1 MKWVKGTI
9 MNDTLK
15 YYEKNAS
22 GFSESTAKVDFTE
35 VQEKFL
41 ALIPGDGMVL
51 DFGCGAGR
59 DTKAFLERGYR
70 VEAVD
75 GSEKLCKIA
84 SEFTGID
91 VKQMLFEELN
101 EVEKY
106 DGIWACASILHLSK
120 SELKTVMS
128 KMIRAVKQGGYIY
141 TSFKYGEFEGDRNGR
156 YFKDFTEETFQQ
168 FMQNFNEV
176 SIKETWISVD
186 VRPGRGDEKWLN
198 VILQRSAIN

>member
-1 MKWVKGTI
+1 MWVKGTV

-15 YYEKNAS
+15 YYEINAS
-22 GFSESTAKVDFTE
+22 GFSESTVKVDFTE

-41 ALIPGDGMVL
+41 ALVPRGGTLL

-75 GSEKLCKIA
+75 GSEKLCEIA
-84 SEFTGID
+84 SEFTGIE
-91 VKQMLFEELN
+91 VKQILFEELD
-101 EVEKY
+101 EMEKY
-106 DGIWACASILHLSK
+106 DGIWACASILHLPK
-120 SELKTVMS
+120 TELKMVMS
-128 KMIRAVKQGGYIY
+128 KMICAVKQGGYIY
-141 TSFKYGEFEGDRNGR
+141 ISFKYGEFEGDRNGR
-156 YFKDFTEETFQQ
+156 YFTDFTEETFQQ
-168 FMQNFNEV
+168 FMQIFNEV

-198 VILQRSAIN
+198 VITQRSAIN

>member
-1 MKWVKGTI
+1 

-22 GFSESTAKVDFTE
+22 GFSESTVKVDFTE
-35 VQEKFL
+35 VQDKFL
-41 ALIPGDGMVL
+41 ALIPKGGTVL

-59 DTKAFLERGYR
+59 DTKAFLERGYK

-84 SEFTGID
+84 SEFTEIE
-91 VKQMLFEELN
+91 VKQMLFDELN

-106 DGIWACASILHLSK
+106 DGIWACASILHLPK
-120 SELKTVMS
+120 AELRVVLK
-128 KMIRAVKQGGYIY
+128 KMIRAVKPGGYIY
-141 TSFKYGEFEGDRNGR
+141 SSFKYGEFEGDRNGR
-156 YFKDFTEETFQQ
+156 YFTDFTEETFQQ
-168 FMQNFNEV
+168 FMQDFAEV

-186 VRPGRGDEKWLN
+186 VRPDRGDEKWLN
-198 VILQRSAIN
+198 VIIQRLAIN

>member
-1 MKWVKGTI
+1 

-15 YYEKNAS
+15 YYEINAS
-22 GFSESTAKVDFTE
+22 GFSESTVKVDFTE

-41 ALIPGDGMVL
+41 ALVPRGGTLL

-75 GSEKLCKIA
+75 GSEKLCEIA
-84 SEFTGID
+84 SEFTGIE
-91 VKQMLFEELN
+91 VKQILFEELD
-101 EVEKY
+101 EMEKY
-106 DGIWACASILHLSK
+106 DGIWACASILHLPK
-120 SELKTVMS
+120 TELKMVMS
-128 KMIRAVKQGGYIY
+128 KMICAVKQGGYIY
-141 TSFKYGEFEGDRNGR
+141 ISFKYGEFEGDRNGR
-156 YFKDFTEETFQQ
+156 YFTDFTEETFQQ
-168 FMQNFNEV
+168 FMQIFNEV

-198 VILQRSAIN
+198 VIMQRSAIN

>member
-1 MKWVKGTI
+1 

-15 YYEKNAS
+15 YYEINAT
-22 GFSESTAKVDFTE
+22 GFSESTVKVDLTE

-41 ALIPGDGMVL
+41 ALIPEGGTVL

-59 DTKAFLERGYR
+59 DTKAFLERGYK

-75 GSEKLCKIA
+75 GSEKLCEIA
-84 SEFTGID
+84 SEFTGIE
-91 VKQMLFEELN
+91 VKQMLFYELN

-106 DGIWACASILHLSK
+106 DGIWACASILHLPK
-120 SELKTVMS
+120 AELKTVMN

-156 YFKDFTEETFQQ
+156 YFTDFTEETFRQ
-168 FMQNFNEV
+168 FIQEFAEV

-198 VILQRSAIN
+198 VILEIKHQ

>member
-1 MKWVKGTI
+1 MWVKGTV

-15 YYEKNAS
+15 YYEINAS
-22 GFSESTAKVDFTE
+22 GFSESTVKVDFTE

-41 ALIPGDGMVL
+41 ALVPRGGTLL

-75 GSEKLCKIA
+75 GSEKLCEIA
-84 SEFTGID
+84 SEFTGIE
-91 VKQMLFEELN
+91 VKQILFEELD
-101 EVEKY
+101 EMEKY
-106 DGIWACASILHLSK
+106 DGIWACASILHLPK
-120 SELKTVMS
+120 TELKMVMS
-128 KMIRAVKQGGYIY
+128 KMICAVKQGGYIY
-141 TSFKYGEFEGDRNGR
+141 ISFKYGEFEGDRNGR
-156 YFKDFTEETFQQ
+156 YFTDFTEETFQQ
-168 FMQNFNEV
+168 FMQIFNEV

-198 VILQRSAIN
+198 VIMQRSAIN